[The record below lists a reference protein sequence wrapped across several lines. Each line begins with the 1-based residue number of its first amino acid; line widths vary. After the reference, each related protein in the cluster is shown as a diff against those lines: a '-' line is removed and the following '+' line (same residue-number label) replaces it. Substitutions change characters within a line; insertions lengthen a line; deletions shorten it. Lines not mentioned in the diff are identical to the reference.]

1 MTTHLLTL
9 MILVGIGR
17 VPSAERVLDD
27 FPLIQQPDPTSC
39 GPTCVAME
47 LRYYGADRVSVPPS
61 AGELRFR
68 VRMMSPQ
75 GLAEDL
81 ARHGITARVDRGDLG
96 LLVTAIDQG
105 RPPILLVRLS
115 PYMWH
120 YVVAVGYQG
129 RGQRFRLA
137 DPLGR
142 MSWIDAEDLE
152 RAWAFE
158 GDLKGRRLED
168 QRCGVCNGGGLV
180 QKCLFCGGTGKAPDT
195 ARKFVEA
202 LDLTSHLL
210 IVPDQAPRGIHH
222 GGTES
227 TEKSRGEDK

>member
-1 MTTHLLTL
+1 MTVQLLTL

-17 VPSAERVLDD
+17 VPSAERDLGD
-27 FPLIQQPDPTSC
+27 FPLIRQPDLTCC

-47 LRYYGADRVSVPPS
+47 LRYYGADPVVVPLP

-81 ARHGITARVDRGDLG
+81 AHHGIAARVQRGDLG
-96 LLVTAIDQG
+96 LLVRAIDQG

-120 YVVAVGYQG
+120 YVVAIGYQDRG
-129 RGQRFRLA
+129 RRFHLA
-137 DPLGR
+137 DPLGTV
-142 MSWIDAEDLE
+142 SWIDAEDLE
-152 RAWAFE
+152 RAWAFD
-158 GDLKGRRLED
+158 GDLKGHCLED
-168 QRCGVCNGGGLV
+168 RPCGVCNGGRPGPN
-180 QKCLFCGGTGKAPDT
+180 CSFCGGTGKAPDT
-195 ARKFVEA
+195 ARKVVEA

-210 IVPDQAPRGIHH
+210 IVPDQAPVVTRRTG
-222 GGTES
+222 
-227 TEKSRGEDK
+227 DKQAR